1 MKAIGWMGAKARTA
15 DSVGQVA
22 KPDARAGAHTEN
34 IRLHTPL
41 HKPHNH
47 TNISLRS
54 NSQHEADRF

>member
-1 MKAIGWMGAKARTA
+1 
-15 DSVGQVA
+15 VGQVA
-22 KPDARAGAHTEN
+22 KPDVRAGAHSEN

-54 NSQHEADRF
+54 NSQPETDRF